1 HNLRNVDLQIPRD
14 KLTVITGV
22 SGSGKSTVAFDI
34 LFAEGQRR
42 YLESLNAYARQFVEP
57 AGRADVDAVYG
68 IPPTVAIEQRTSR
81 GGRKSTVATLTEIY
95 HFLRL
100 LFVKLGTQYCP
111 DCDVAI
117 DAQSAESIHAEIMKR
132 YRGRRVALYAPLV
145 IGRKGYYTELAEWAA
160 KRGFAA
166 LRVDGVTTPTADW
179 PRLSRFKEHD
189 IDLPVGEL
197 EVTPANGAALAASL
211 AQALDLG
218 RGMVRV
224 ASAGR
229 AAEELFSTE
238 RSCPSCGRSFEP
250 LDPRLF
256 SYNSRYGW
264 CESCY
269 GTGVRLQG
277 FDEEQRGEEAWWA
290 EAEAEPE
297 VCEDCEGQRLR
308 PEARAVRFAGANIGE
323 LTALSVH
330 EARERFAKLKLGERE
345 REIARDV
352 LPEIES
358 RLGFLEI
365 VGLDYLSLD
374 RAAPTLSGGEAQ
386 RIRLAAQLGSNL
398 RGVCYILDEPTI
410 GLHPRDN
417 GRLLDTIERLA
428 AKGNTVVVVEHD
440 ED

>member
-1 HNLRNVDLQIPRD
+1 
-14 KLTVITGV
+14 
-22 SGSGKSTVAFDI
+22 
-34 LFAEGQRR
+34 
-42 YLESLNAYARQFVEP
+42 
-57 AGRADVDAVYG
+57 
-68 IPPTVAIEQRTSR
+68 
-81 GGRKSTVATLTEIY
+81 
-95 HFLRL
+95 
-100 LFVKLGTQYCP
+100 
-111 DCDVAI
+111 
-117 DAQSAESIHAEIMKR
+117 
-132 YRGRRVALYAPLV
+132 
-145 IGRKGYYTELAEWAA
+145 
-160 KRGFAA
+160 
-166 LRVDGVTTPTADW
+166 
-179 PRLSRFKEHD
+179 
-189 IDLPVGEL
+189 PVGEL
-197 EVTPANGAALAASL
+197 DVAPANGAALSAAL
-211 AQALDLG
+211 ADALERG

-224 ASAGR
+224 ASAGSR
-229 AAEELFSTE
+229 GEELFSTE
-238 RSCPSCGRSFEP
+238 RSCSSCGRSFEP

-277 FDEEQRGEEAWWA
+277 FDEEQTGEEAWWA

-297 VCEDCEGQRLR
+297 VCEDCGGERLR
-308 PEARAVRFAGANIGE
+308 PEARAVRFAGASIGE
-323 LTALSVH
+323 LTALSVR
-330 EARERFAKLKLGERE
+330 EARERFAKLALGERE

-417 GRLLDTIERLA
+417 GRLLDTIGRLA
-428 AKGNTVVVVEHD
+428 AKGNTIVVVEHD
-440 ED
+440 EDTIRRAEHVIDLGPGAGRLGGEVVAAGSLDQLLANPDSITGRYLAQPLPHPLRGERRPPAERWLRLRGAVLHNLKGIDVEFALGRLNCVTGVSGSGKSSLVHGVLHTNLKHLLDSKGKAALNGCSKLEGWQEVQRVLEVDQTPIGK